1 LVKIVLDKFYSLL
14 GWKKEQIKNIGLQ
27 NVCLS
32 EKKVNHLANVLSDM
46 KLSLLPAEK
55 SNQ

>member
-55 SNQ
+55 